1 MIKYIIPII
10 IVLIVIIAVIFVF
23 RNKHLTEMKRL
34 QALKDKLQMKP
45 VQDELAKVKGLNMN
59 GQTEEMFESW
69 KNKWENLNDQEFPK
83 IDALIDELR
92 GHIDRFQF
100 GKASIAE
107 KEIDARIAD
116 ADKTIIQILD
126 ELDYLVNSE
135 KQSSIE
141 IEQLHEQYR
150 TSRKTL
156 LAHQYSF
163 GDAARPL
170 EERLELFNPQFED
183 YHQLTEAGDY
193 LKAREIVEHLN
204 REGQEIFK
212 LISTIPGLLRE
223 IQKQIPSDL
232 QELRYGHNELVDT
245 GFYLRHLEIP
255 EWIRDIEGE
264 LIELKDKVA
273 ELEIGTA
280 ELRVQE
286 IREDIDHYFDAL
298 EAEYNSKKYVDQS
311 VAPIGTRL
319 HEVLK
324 YTMDTAKETEEVQK
338 SYQIPQNEAAIPVN
352 CKQELTS
359 IQQRYETIVHE
370 LELHQ
375 AAYSM
380 VEVELKEIANDV
392 ERIFEEQDAFSDR
405 LKNLR
410 LDENSAADRLK
421 KYTAKLR
428 DTERRLHK
436 ANIPGIPDDIDA
448 RLSEA
453 EEQLFIAHNKLKAI
467 PLDMPDVFEAVKT
480 AEIAVNETT
489 KHVDSMIE
497 DVKLVELLIQYGN
510 RYRMTK
516 PGMDESL
523 TEAEDAFNNKRYTKA
538 LEIAA
543 KAVENVEPGTIVKL
557 EEIVNETLGKA

>member
-23 RNKHLTEMKRL
+23 RNKHLTELKRL
-34 QALKDKLQMKP
+34 QALKEKLQQKP

-83 IDALIDELR
+83 IDDLIVELR
-92 GHIDRFQF
+92 GYIDRFQF

-107 KEIDARIAD
+107 QEIDASIHE
-116 ADKTIIQILD
+116 ADKMIAQILD

-141 IEQLHEQYR
+141 IEQLQEQYR

-156 LAHQYSF
+156 LAHQYAF
-163 GDAARPL
+163 GAAARPL
-170 EERLELFNPQFED
+170 EERLELFNPQFES
-183 YHQLTEAGDY
+183 YNQLTEAGDY

-212 LISTIPGLLRE
+212 LISTIPNLLRE
-223 IQKQIPSDL
+223 LQKQIPADL
-232 QELRYGHNELVDT
+232 QELRYGHNEMADS
-245 GFYLRHLEIP
+245 GFYLVHLEIP
-255 EWIRDIEGE
+255 EWIKDIEAE
-264 LIELKDKVA
+264 LEELKDKVA
-273 ELEIGTA
+273 ELEIGTP

-286 IREDIDHYFDAL
+286 IREDVDHYFDAL
-298 EAEYNSKKYVDQS
+298 EAEFNSKKYVDQH
-311 VAPIGTRL
+311 VAQIGTRL
-319 HEVLK
+319 HEVLSH
-324 YTMDTAKETEEVQK
+324 TLATLQETEEVQK
-338 SYQIPQNEAAIPVN
+338 SYQVPDNEAGIPVN
-352 CKQELTS
+352 CKQELAAV
-359 IQQRYETIVHE
+359 QKRYETIVHE
-370 LELHQ
+370 LEMKQ

-380 VEVELKEIANDV
+380 VEVELKEIANDT
-392 ERIFEEQDAFSDR
+392 ERIYEEQDSFSDR

-410 LDENSAADRLK
+410 IDENSAADRLK
-421 KYTAKLR
+421 DYTAKLR

-448 RLSEA
+448 RLAEA
-453 EEQLFIAHNKLKAI
+453 EEKLFVAHNKLKAI

-480 AEIAVNETT
+480 AELAVNETT

-510 RYRMTK
+510 RYRATK
-516 PGMDESL
+516 PGMNEHL
-523 TEAEDAFNNKRYTKA
+523 TEAEDAFNNMRYTKA

-543 KAVENVEPGTIVKL
+543 KAVEEVEPGTIVKL
-557 EEIVNETLGKA
+557 EALVNETLGK

>member
-23 RNKHLTEMKRL
+23 RNKHLTELKRL
-34 QALKDKLQMKP
+34 QALKEKLQQKP

-83 IDALIDELR
+83 IDDLIVELR
-92 GHIDRFQF
+92 GYIDRFQF

-107 KEIDARIAD
+107 QEIDASIHE
-116 ADKTIIQILD
+116 ADKMIAQILD

-141 IEQLHEQYR
+141 IEQLQEQYR

-156 LAHQYSF
+156 LAHQYAF
-163 GDAARPL
+163 GAAAKPL
-170 EERLELFNPQFED
+170 EERLELFNPQFES
-183 YHQLTEAGDY
+183 YNQLTEAGDY

-212 LISTIPGLLRE
+212 LISTIPNLLRE
-223 IQKQIPSDL
+223 LQKQIPADL
-232 QELRYGHNELVDT
+232 QELRYGHNEMADS
-245 GFYLRHLEIP
+245 GFYLLHLEIP
-255 EWIRDIEGE
+255 EWIKDIEAE
-264 LIELKDKVA
+264 LEELKDKVA
-273 ELEIGTA
+273 ELEIGTP

-286 IREDIDHYFDAL
+286 IREDVDHYFDAL
-298 EAEYNSKKYVDQS
+298 EAEFNSKKYVDQH
-311 VAPIGTRL
+311 VTQIGTRL
-319 HEVLK
+319 HEVLSH
-324 YTMDTAKETEEVQK
+324 TIATLQETEEVQK
-338 SYQIPQNEAAIPVN
+338 SYQVPDNEAGIPVN
-352 CKQELTS
+352 CKQELS
-359 IQQRYETIVHE
+359 AVQKRYETIVHE
-370 LELHQ
+370 LEVKQ

-380 VEVELKEIANDV
+380 VEVELKEIANDT
-392 ERIFEEQDAFSDR
+392 ERIYEEQDSFSDR

-410 LDENSAADRLK
+410 IDENSAADRLK
-421 KYTAKLR
+421 DYTAKLR

-448 RLSEA
+448 RLAEA
-453 EEQLFIAHNKLKAI
+453 EEKLFVAHNKLKAI

-480 AEIAVNETT
+480 AELAVNETT

-510 RYRMTK
+510 RYRATK
-516 PGMDESL
+516 PGMNEYL
-523 TEAEDAFNNKRYTKA
+523 TEAEDAFNNMRYTKA

-543 KAVENVEPGTIVKL
+543 KAVEDVEPGTIVKL
-557 EEIVNETLGKA
+557 EALVNETLGK